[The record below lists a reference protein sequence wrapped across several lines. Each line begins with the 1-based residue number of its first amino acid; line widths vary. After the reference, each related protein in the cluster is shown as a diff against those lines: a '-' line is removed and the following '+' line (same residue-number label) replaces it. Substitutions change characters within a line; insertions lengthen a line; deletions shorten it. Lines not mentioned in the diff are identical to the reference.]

1 MGTTPDLGLPEL
13 AQQQA
18 NPDVT
23 VNTTFALLAALL
35 KGVVSLGDTAPPG
48 SPTEGDAYVLGA
60 VPTGA
65 WAGKANK
72 IAVFIGGAWAFIP
85 GVDDSGTNIAIGARH
100 EGLTVWVND
109 EDTPYLWD
117 GAAWKVRPLV
127 MPDAT
132 VGTVGSAAAPH
143 RLKYISDESGGA
155 VPAFNDGT
163 NWRRVTDR
171 AVIS

>member
-23 VNTTFALLAALL
+23 VNTTFALLASLL
-35 KGVVSLGDTAPPG
+35 KGVVSLGDNAPPG

-60 VPTGA
+60 APTGA

-72 IAVFIGGAWAFIP
+72 LAVFIGGAWSFVP

-100 EGLTVWVND
+100 EGMRVWVND
-109 EDTPYLWD
+109 EDQTYMWD
-117 GAAWKVRPLV
+117 GAAWVVNTAQMRDYTV
-127 MPDAT
+127 AT
-132 VGTVGSAAAPH
+132 VPSAALPR
-143 RLKYISDESGGA
+143 RLIYVTNETGGA

-171 AVIS
+171 AVVS